1 MIVDP
6 HVPVSQQSGHAHTSY
21 PPLSAAVA
29 QVGRLEISRVDENFS
44 LLNYLDFLKVYGS
57 PKSLFCFSFEVVF
70 GGYLAYI

>member
-29 QVGRLEISRVDENFS
+29 QVGRLEISRVEVSFVS
-44 LLNYLDFLKVYGS
+44 PLRWFL
-57 PKSLFCFSFEVVF
+57 VVF
-70 GGYLAYI
+70 NTWKGTREKYEDFSE